1 MGCEVWLEAHHV
13 FSNFCAHDKLSV
25 LQPQLERAIF
35 ARPGAVVDVSP
46 ALVPLV
52 GPAGES
58 FRRLKVAYHGGAF
71 SMQLVGEGLLHPGLV
86 ER

>member
-1 MGCEVWLEAHHV
+1 MFPAYSSRWRGVNARRL
-13 FSNFCAHDKLSV
+13 
-25 LQPQLERAIF
+25 RMF

-52 GPAGES
+52 GPAGELS
-58 FRRLKVAYHGGAF
+58 RRLTATYHGGAF